1 MMIFEQYEGQ
11 RPDRVNLFFWVYQN
25 TSHTLAKSFLKAN
38 VWLKYLIQGEEVMI
52 VILQF
57 QTKIFRGR
65 DSKTFY
71 FVAISG
77 IFCADFSDM
86 C

>member
-1 MMIFEQYEGQ
+1 MMMFEQYEGQ

-57 QTKIFRGR
+57 
-65 DSKTFY
+65 
-71 FVAISG
+71 
-77 IFCADFSDM
+77 
-86 C
+86 